1 MIPLSFFLLVS
12 AVLFSVGLAIA
23 LVKKQAIFVLMGIEL
38 MLNAANLNFIAFSQY
53 DPQRFQGQFFSL
65 MVMVVA
71 AAEVTV
77 ALSIIIRVYQHYQTT
92 QLEKLDSLKN

>member
-12 AVLFSVGLAIA
+12 ALLFSLGLSIA

>member
-12 AVLFSVGLAIA
+12 AMLFSLGLAIA

-65 MVMVVA
+65 MVMVIA

>member
-53 DPQRFQGQFFSL
+53 DPLRFQGQFFSL